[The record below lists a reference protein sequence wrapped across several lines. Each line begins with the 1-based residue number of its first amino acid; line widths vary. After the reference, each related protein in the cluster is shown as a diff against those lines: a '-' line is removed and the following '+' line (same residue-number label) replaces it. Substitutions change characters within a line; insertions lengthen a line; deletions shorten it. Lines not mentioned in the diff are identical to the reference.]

1 MGTMRS
7 RLAVQTYP
15 SLLDAA
21 ALAVALAAG
30 LALALLPLSTA
41 LVLVAGAG
49 VLLAALVRPEVA
61 LWLLVFAVPFGGLR
75 PVSLGGFN
83 LTATEPLV
91 AALGVAWLAG
101 MVRQRA
107 IHFTFAP
114 LLIALLLFFGA
125 LLLSLFDALSLSLSA
140 KELLK
145 WGEFLVVYVVVAHTV
160 KDRRQVAILIA
171 LVLLA
176 GVLEAAWGL
185 YGSLQR
191 LGPPSYAIVGG
202 RLFRAFGTFGQPN
215 PFGGYINLS
224 LPLGLSLLVDR
235 LLRGARGEQRQAIG
249 QHLWTIAL
257 LTGCALLGL
266 ALVLSWS
273 RGAWLGAAVAVGVV
287 VLVWGVVLL
296 LGARRNEQWRRAGER
311 LLLLLLIVAIVG
323 GTLML
328 AGAADLLPASITA
341 RLGSISEQ
349 LGVFDVRTVKLT
361 DENYAAVER
370 MAHWQAALAMI
381 QARPLLGYG
390 IGNYAAAYPQ
400 YNLPGWEDPL
410 GHAHNYYLNVA
421 AETGL
426 VGLAAYLLLLL
437 VALAGAWNVAGRAT
451 DGLARA
457 VAIGVLGV
465 LAAQMTHNVFDNL
478 WVHSMA
484 VPVAL
489 LLGLVYAVGQE
500 VPSE

>member
-1 MGTMRS
+1 MRS
-7 RLAVQTYP
+7 RFAVQTYP

-41 LVLVAGAG
+41 LVLVAGVG
-49 VLLAALVRPEVA
+49 VLLATLVRPEVA
-61 LWLLVFAVPFGGLR
+61 LWLLIFAVPFGGLR
-75 PVSLGGFN
+75 PLSLGGFN
-83 LTATEPLV
+83 VTATEPLV
-91 AALGVAWLAG
+91 AVLGVTWLAG

-107 IHFTFAP
+107 IHFTFTP
-114 LLIALLLFFGA
+114 LLIALLLFLGA

-145 WGEFLVVYVVVAHTV
+145 WGEFLVVYVVVVHTV
-160 KDRRQVAILIA
+160 KERRQVALLLA

-176 GVLEAAWGL
+176 GALEAAWGL

-224 LPLGLSLLVDR
+224 LPLALSLLICRFAD
-235 LLRGARGEQRQAIG
+235 LRSAPLHPRT
-249 QHLWTIAL
+249 LAL
-257 LTGCALLGL
+257 LAACALLGL

-273 RGAWLGAAVAVGVV
+273 RGAWLGATVAVGVV
-287 VLVWGVVLL
+287 VLAWGVALL
-296 LGARRNEQWRRAGER
+296 WGARRNAQLRRAGER
-311 LLLLLLIVAIVG
+311 LLLLLLLVAIVG
-323 GTLML
+323 GALLL

-341 RLGSISEQ
+341 RLGSIGEQ

-390 IGNYAAAYPQ
+390 IGNYPAAYPQ

-426 VGLAAYLLLLL
+426 VGLAAYLLWLLL
-437 VALAGAWNVAGRAT
+437 ACAGAWIVAVRAT
-451 DGLARA
+451 DGLGRA
-457 VAIGVLGV
+457 VAIGILGV
-465 LAAQMTHNVFDNL
+465 LAAQATHNVFDNL

-484 VPVAL
+484 VQVAL
-489 LLGLVYAVGQE
+489 LLGLVYTVGRE
-500 VPSE
+500 PGGG

>member
-1 MGTMRS
+1 MRS

-15 SLLDAA
+15 SLVDAA

-41 LVLVAGAG
+41 LILVAGVG
-49 VLLAALVRPEVA
+49 VFLAALVRPEVA

-75 PVSLGGFN
+75 QVQLGGFTV
-83 LTATEPLV
+83 TATEPLV
-91 AALGVAWLAG
+91 AVLGVAWVAG

-107 IHFTFAP
+107 IHFNFTP

-145 WGEFLVVYVVVAHTV
+145 WGEFLVVYVVVVHTV
-160 KDRRQVAILIA
+160 KDRRQVAILLA

-176 GVLEAAWGL
+176 GALEAAWGL
-185 YGSLQR
+185 YGSLRR

-224 LPLGLSLLVDR
+224 LPLSLSLLVDR

-257 LTGCALLGL
+257 LAGCALLGV

-287 VLVWGVVLL
+287 ILAWGVALL
-296 LGARRNEQWRRAGER
+296 WGARRNEQWRRAGER
-311 LLLLLLIVAIVG
+311 LLLLLLLAAIVG
-323 GTLML
+323 GTLLL

-341 RLGSISEQ
+341 RLGSIGEQ

-390 IGNYAAAYPQ
+390 IGNYPAAYPQ

-410 GHAHNYYLNVA
+410 GHAHNYYLNIA

-437 VALAGAWNVAGRAT
+437 VAFVGAWMVAGRAT

-484 VPVAL
+484 VQVAL
-489 LLGLVYAVGQE
+489 LLGLVYAGCQE

>member
-1 MGTMRS
+1 MQS
-7 RLAVQTYP
+7 RLAVQNYQ
-15 SLLDAA
+15 SLVDAA

-30 LALALLPLSTA
+30 LTLALLPLSTS
-41 LVLVAGAG
+41 LILVAGVG

-61 LWLLVFAVPFGGLR
+61 LWLLIFAVPFGGLR
-75 PVSLGGFN
+75 QVTMGGFN
-83 LTATEPLV
+83 VTATEPLV
-91 AALGVAWLAG
+91 AVLGVAWVAG

-107 IHFTFAP
+107 IRFTFTP

-160 KDRRQVAILIA
+160 KERRQVAILIT

-176 GVLEAAWGL
+176 GALEAAWGL

-202 RLFRAFGTFGQPN
+202 RLFRAAGTFGQPN

-224 LPLGLSLLVDR
+224 LPLGLSLLIGRFAD
-235 LLRGARGEQRQAIG
+235 LRSRAPLHPRT
-249 QHLWTIAL
+249 LAL
-257 LTGCALLGL
+257 LAGCALLGL
-266 ALVLSWS
+266 ALILSWS
-273 RGAWLGAAVAVGVV
+273 RGAWLGAAMAVSVV
-287 VLVWGVVLL
+287 VLAWGVALL
-296 LGARRNEQWRRAGER
+296 VGARRNEQLRHAGKR
-311 LLLLLLIVAIVG
+311 LLLLLLIVAIIG
-323 GTLML
+323 WTLAL

-341 RLGSISEQ
+341 RLGSIGEQ
-349 LGVFDVRTVKLT
+349 FGVFDVRTVKLT

-381 QARPLLGYG
+381 QARPWLGYG
-390 IGNYAAAYPQ
+390 IGNYPAAYPQ
-400 YNLPGWEDPL
+400 YNLPGWKDPL

-437 VALAGAWNVAGRAT
+437 VAFAGAWMVAVRAT
-451 DGLARA
+451 SGLARG

-465 LAAQMTHNVFDNL
+465 LAAQATHNVFDNL

-484 VPVAL
+484 VQVAL
-489 LLGLVYAVGQE
+489 LLGLVYAVGRE

>member
-1 MGTMRS
+1 MQA
-7 RLAVQTYP
+7 RLVVQTYP
-15 SLLDAA
+15 SLRDAA

-41 LVLVAGAG
+41 LVLVAGTG

-61 LWLLVFAVPFGGLR
+61 LWLLIFAVPFGGLR
-75 PVSLGGFN
+75 QWSLGGFN
-83 LTATEPLV
+83 VTATEPLV
-91 AALGVAWLAG
+91 AVLGVAWLAG

-107 IHFTFAP
+107 IRFTFTP
-114 LLIALLLFFGA
+114 LLIALLLFLGA

-145 WGEFLVVYVVVAHTV
+145 WGEFLVVYVVVVHTV
-160 KDRRQVAILIA
+160 NGYTDYKERRQVAILLA

-176 GVLEAAWGL
+176 GALEAAWGL

-224 LPLGLSLLVDR
+224 LPLGLSLL
-235 LLRGARGEQRQAIG
+235 IG
-249 QHLWTIAL
+249 QFADWRSRAPLHPRTLAILSA
-257 LTGCALLGL
+257 CALLGL
-266 ALVLSWS
+266 ALILSWS

-287 VLVWGVVLL
+287 VLAWGVALL
-296 LGARRNEQWRRAGER
+296 WGARHNEQLRRAGER
-311 LLLLLLIVAIVG
+311 LLLVLLIVAIMG
-323 GTLML
+323 GTLVL
-328 AGAADLLPASITA
+328 AGAADLLPASVTS
-341 RLGSISEQ
+341 RLGSIGEQ
-349 LGVFDVRTVKLT
+349 FGVFAVRTVKLT

-370 MAHWQAALAMI
+370 MAHWQAALSMI

-390 IGNYAAAYPQ
+390 IGNYPAAYPQ

-426 VGLAAYLLLLL
+426 VGLAAYLLWLLL
-437 VALAGAWNVAGRAT
+437 ACAGAWMVAVRAT
-451 DGLARA
+451 SGLGRA

-465 LAAQMTHNVFDNL
+465 LAAQTTHNVFDNL

-484 VPVAL
+484 VQVAL

-500 VPSE
+500 PDGG